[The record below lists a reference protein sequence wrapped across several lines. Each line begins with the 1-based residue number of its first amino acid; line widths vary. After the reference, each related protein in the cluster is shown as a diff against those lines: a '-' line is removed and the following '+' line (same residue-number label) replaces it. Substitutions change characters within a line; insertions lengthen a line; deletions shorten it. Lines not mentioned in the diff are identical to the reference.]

1 MLSDEPQVW
10 DGVGEGGTRGRGKES
25 PANAGDT
32 GSIFGL
38 GKIP

>member
-10 DGVGEGGTRGRGKES
+10 DGVGEGGARGRGKES